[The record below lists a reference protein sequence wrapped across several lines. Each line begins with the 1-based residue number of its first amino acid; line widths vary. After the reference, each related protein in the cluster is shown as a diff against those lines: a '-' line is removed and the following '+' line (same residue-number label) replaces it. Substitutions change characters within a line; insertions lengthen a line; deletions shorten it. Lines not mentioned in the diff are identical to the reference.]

1 MPTTLAKNPPPTV
14 TTENLAV
21 AALERHA
28 ADRTRVALVWE
39 GPQGERETVT
49 FHDLNRRANRIANVL
64 TGFGVGRG
72 DRVFTLLE
80 RTPTHYAVLPGVVK
94 TGAALGVL
102 FSDFGAEAIRQRL
115 GDAEAR
121 AVVTDAFNLP
131 KLTAILHEL
140 PRLEHVL
147 VVGGLPSALRASRR
161 PRFHDFTEAFEQASP
176 EFFAPEISPNDTCFI
191 IYTSGTTGLPKGVV
205 HRHALGER
213 LVSTAHDVLKLD
225 SGDLFWCTAD
235 PGWVTGLC
243 YGTFAPWLLGL
254 PFFAHGCDFDAARW
268 TGLLERHQITCLYTT
283 PTLLRQWRKAGPD
296 VFAGRSLALNRLYSV
311 GEPLNAEI
319 LRWAEAAFGVPVF
332 DTYWQTETGT
342 HLIANRPGLKV
353 KPGSMGCPVPGV
365 EAAVAD
371 ESGREVI
378 PGTVGSIVIRPSLI
392 SLFKGYWNFPETTQ
406 ACFRNGWYVTGDR
419 GWRDEDGYFHFVARE
434 DDVITCAAQR
444 IGPFEVESA
453 LLRHPAVIE
462 AAVIGVDDPL
472 TTQHVKAFVHV
483 RTEYASDGE
492 LAAELAGTVRE
503 QLSPLACPREI
514 EFCDDLPKTRTGK
527 IQRGQL
533 RSVGALDQTRVF
545 LVPAES

>member
-1 MPTTLAKNPPPTV
+1 M
-14 TTENLAV
+14 TENLAI

-28 ADRTRVALVWE
+28 RDRRRVALVWE
-39 GPQGERETVT
+39 GADGACEVVT
-49 FHDLNRRANRIANVL
+49 FHELNRRANRIANVL
-64 TGFGVGRG
+64 AGFGVGRG

-80 RTPTHYAVLPGVVK
+80 RTPVHYAVLPAVLK

-115 GDAEAR
+115 GDAEAK
-121 AVVTDAFNLP
+121 ALVTDTFNLP
-131 KLTAILHEL
+131 KLTSVLNEL
-140 PRLEHVL
+140 PKLEHVV

-161 PRFHDFTEAFEQASP
+161 PRFHDFTTLVEAAAP
-176 EFFAPEISPNDTCFI
+176 EFVGPEVGRNDTCFI

-205 HRHALGER
+205 HRHALMDR
-213 LVSTAHDVLKLD
+213 LVSTAGDVLCLNETD
-225 SGDLFWCTAD
+225 MYWCTAD

-254 PFFAHGCDFDAARW
+254 PFFSYNGEFDAVRW
-268 TGLLERHQITCLYTT
+268 VELLDRHQITCLYTT
-283 PTLLRQWRKAGPD
+283 PTLLRQWRKAGVD
-296 VFAGRSLALNRLYSV
+296 GIRNRSLALNRLYSV
-311 GEPLNAEI
+311 GEPLNTEI
-319 LRWAEAAFGVPVF
+319 LRWAEDKFGVPVF

-342 HLIANRPGLKV
+342 HLIANRPGLRTKA
-353 KPGSMGCPVPGV
+353 GSMGCPVPGV
-365 EAAVAD
+365 EAAIAD
-371 ESGREVI
+371 DTGHEVG
-378 PGTVGSIVIRPSLI
+378 PNTVGSIVVRPSLV

-406 ACFRNGWYVTGDR
+406 ASFRNGWYVTGDR
-419 GWRDEDGYFHFVARE
+419 GWRDEEGYFHFVARE

-453 LLRHPAVIE
+453 LLRHPAVVE

-483 RTEYASDGE
+483 RGEFTPDALLAGE
-492 LAAELAGTVRE
+492 LAETVRE

-514 EFCDDLPKTRTGK
+514 EFCEDLPKTRTGK

-533 RSVGALDQTRVF
+533 RKTVTLDRSRVF
-545 LVPAES
+545 SLPPAP